1 MLGVAFLGHLIVC
14 LAICGRQGLFLF
26 FKPVSHFKPM
36 GILEEWKSAVKERE
50 RGGTLSIRFI
60 FVSIAYGGRL
70 PCLSTYMDFWH
81 LTSSPGQRCNQRK
94 RTQGWLAGLLGKA
107 GVYADH
113 SGLLPNTAL
122 SFRLSTVHISACSLA
137 HCEALSTDPVCTF
150 GLQSHW

>member
-1 MLGVAFLGHLIVC
+1 MAGKAFFCFLNLFLTLNLRAFLKNGSQQS
-14 LAICGRQGLFLF
+14 R
-26 FKPVSHFKPM
+26 
-36 GILEEWKSAVKERE
+36 RE
-50 RGGTLSIRFI
+50 RDEGHFPSRFI

-70 PCLSTYMDFWH
+70 LCLSTYMDFWH

-113 SGLLPNTAL
+113 SGLLPNMAL
-122 SFRLSTVHISACSLA
+122 SFRLPTVHISACSLA